1 MMSIAKKGRRMNFQ
15 LRKLCTTA
23 TFFLLSASAAVG
35 HTTTTVHGHEMSMMA
50 WDWPGMGRGSLVPIG
65 VVLLLVLVILAF
77 RRWVL
82 RRPKF
87 HRLSNFKVT
96 DAEREG
102 DAATLADHDA
112 RVSSSHDDAEKTVRG
127 LP

>member
-1 MMSIAKKGRRMNFQ
+1 MTSIAKKARRMNFQ
-15 LRKLCTTA
+15 VRNLCTTVM
-23 TFFLLSASAAVG
+23 FFLLATSAAEG
-35 HTTTTVHGHEMSMMA
+35 HTTTTVHDHEMSMMA

-65 VVLLLVLVILAF
+65 VILLLVLVILAF

-87 HRLSNFKVT
+87 HRLSNFETTVA
-96 DAEREG
+96 DPDG
-102 DAATLADHDA
+102 DENNIADHVTGEGSAHESA
-112 RVSSSHDDAEKTVRG
+112 RKPIGD

>member
-1 MMSIAKKGRRMNFQ
+1 MTSIVKKGRRMNFQ
-15 LRKLCTTA
+15 VRKLCTTVM
-23 TFFLLSASAAVG
+23 FFLLATSAAEG
-35 HTTTTVHGHEMSMMA
+35 HTTTTVHDHEMSMMA

-65 VVLLLVLVILAF
+65 VILLLVLVILAF

-87 HRLSNFKVT
+87 HRLSNFEATVA
-96 DAEREG
+96 DPDG
-102 DAATLADHDA
+102 DENRIADHVTGERSVHESA
-112 RVSSSHDDAEKTVRG
+112 RKPVGD